1 MPGDSSSRGVVASVD
16 GTMALPRVL
25 LVDDSPVVRLL
36 AARRL
41 RAAGLEVEERASF
54 AEAAAGIPPGLACA
68 LLDFDLGDGRG
79 SDLVP
84 LLGDVP
90 FAFFTSDEDTT
101 ALRELGR
108 VFRKPDELD
117 AAVAWAGSF
126 DV

>member
-1 MPGDSSSRGVVASVD
+1 MG
-16 GTMALPRVL
+16 LVL

-41 RAAGLEVEERASF
+41 RAAGLEVEERDSF
-54 AEAAAGIPPGLACA
+54 AAAQRVPAGISCA
-68 LLDFDLGDGRG
+68 LLDYDLGDGRG

-90 FAFFTSDEDTT
+90 FAFFTSEEDTT
-101 ALRELGR
+101 SLGKLGR

-117 AAVAWAGSF
+117 AAVVWARSVSGLEPRGA
-126 DV
+126 